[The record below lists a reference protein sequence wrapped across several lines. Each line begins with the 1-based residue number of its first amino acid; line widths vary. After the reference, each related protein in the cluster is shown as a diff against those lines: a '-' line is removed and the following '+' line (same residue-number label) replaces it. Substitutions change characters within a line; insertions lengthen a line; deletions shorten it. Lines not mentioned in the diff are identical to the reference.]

1 MRAVTKMVLEWKRDG
16 NSPSFRLTRCVLATL
31 AFTALATACASA
43 ASASPAPTGPVAGSI
58 GLRLL
63 DVPSNE
69 QNDPRARIYIVDHL
83 APGMVTTRQIEVSNT
98 TSSNL
103 HVLLYPAAATIA
115 NGSFLG
121 AASHTPDALS
131 IWTSVSPSSADV
143 PSGGDIT
150 ATVTIAVP
158 SGTTSGER
166 YGAVWAQVSSA
177 PVAGSGITQ
186 ISRVGIR
193 IYLSVGTGEAPTSN
207 FAITSLTAERSPA
220 GQPIVLATVR
230 NTGGLALDMSG
241 SLRLLAGPSG
251 LSAGPFPAT
260 LGTTLGIGDTEP
272 VTIPLDK
279 QLPAGPWDAMITL
292 ESGLIRHTAQATI
305 TFPKVGV
312 APPVSTTSV
321 RPWWYYLT
329 FIGLLTLLLLSTT
342 LLLFILTRLL
352 RRTHNGLPDYRL
364 ISSPLN
370 VGTLP
375 GRPPASR

>member
-1 MRAVTKMVLEWKRDG
+1 MPEVTKTFSGWRGDG
-16 NSPSFRLTRCVLATL
+16 DSPSFRLTQCVLAIL

-43 ASASPAPTGPVAGSI
+43 ASASPAPTRPIAGSI

-83 APGMVTTRQIEVSNT
+83 AAGMVTTRQIEVSNT
-98 TSSNL
+98 TSSNF

-121 AASHTPDALS
+121 SAGHTPDALS
-131 IWTSVSPSSADV
+131 KWTSVSPSSADV
-143 PSGGDIT
+143 PSGGNVT

-166 YGAVWAQVSSA
+166 YAAVWAQVSSA

-186 ISRVGIR
+186 VSRVGIR
-193 IYLSVGTGEAPTSN
+193 IYLSVGTGEAPASN

-241 SLRLLAGPSG
+241 SLRLLAGPGG
-251 LSAGPFPAT
+251 LSAGPFPAN

-272 VTIPLDK
+272 VTIPLSR
-279 QLPAGPWDAMITL
+279 QLPAGPWDALITL
-292 ESGLIRHTAQATI
+292 QSGLTSHTAQATI
-305 TFPKVGV
+305 TFPKVGT
-312 APPVSTTSV
+312 APPVRTTSV
-321 RPWWYYLT
+321 RPLWYYLT
-329 FIGLLTLLLLSTT
+329 FIGLLALLLLSAT
-342 LLLFILTRLL
+342 LLLIILTRLL
-352 RRTHNGLPDYRL
+352 RRTHSGVIDSRL
-364 ISSPLN
+364 IGSPRT
-370 VGTLP
+370 VGTPP
-375 GRPPASR
+375 GSPASRR

>member
-1 MRAVTKMVLEWKRDG
+1 VPEVTKTFLGWRRDG
-16 NSPSFRLTRCVLATL
+16 NFASFLLTRCVIATL
-31 AFTALATACASA
+31 AFTAVATVCAGA
-43 ASASPAPTGPVAGSI
+43 ASASLAPTKPIVGGI

-98 TSSNL
+98 TTSTL

-121 AASHTPDALS
+121 AAGHTPNALS
-131 IWTSVSPSSADV
+131 RWTSVSPSSADV
-143 PSGGDIT
+143 PSGGNVT
-150 ATVTIAVP
+150 ATVRIVVP

-177 PVAGSGITQ
+177 PVAGNGITQ
-186 ISRVGIR
+186 VSRVGIR
-193 IYLSVGTGEAPTSN
+193 VYLSVGTGEAPPSN

-230 NTGGLALDMSG
+230 NTGELALDMSG

-272 VTIPLDK
+272 VTIPLDR
-279 QLPAGPWDAMITL
+279 QLPAGPWDAVITL
-292 ESGLIRHTAQATI
+292 QSGLIRHSAQATI
-305 TFPKVGV
+305 TFPGAGI
-312 APPVSTTSV
+312 APAVKTRSV
-321 RPWWYYLT
+321 RPGWYYLI
-329 FIGLLTLLLLSTT
+329 FIGLLALLLLSTT
-342 LLLFILTRLL
+342 VLLFILTRLL
-352 RRTHNGLPDYRL
+352 RRTHLGGRGRRLLPPIAAD
-364 ISSPLN
+364 SS
-370 VGTLP
+370 
-375 GRPPASR
+375 R